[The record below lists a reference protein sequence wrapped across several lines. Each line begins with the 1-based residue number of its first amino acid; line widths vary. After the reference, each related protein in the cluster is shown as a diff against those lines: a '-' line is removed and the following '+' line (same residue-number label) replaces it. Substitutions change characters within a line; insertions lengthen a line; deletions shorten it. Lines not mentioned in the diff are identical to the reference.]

1 MCKIKKCLNV
11 FFVFIFVFLFS
22 PIIKSDYLDDAKKIR
37 WESVYEPFFGRYY
50 PFGTGARAIGMGE
63 AFTAIADD
71 ASAVYYNP
79 AGIAQLDHN
88 EIFWTSGSYYKSMPF
103 TGFFSFI
110 MALGSQFFGLS
121 YMRLYH
127 PIGRYPDKVEI
138 PAPGINTG
146 APGALFPDPTS
157 SFFIDAGYRENWY
170 GDFTAAQQQYLGEKY
185 RTFIN
190 RGFQEGQV
198 ALTYSTPLT
207 ADRSFLFGLNV
218 KYLFSDAEYKDFY
231 DDFNRGK
238 EYDAWAWSLD
248 VGFMYKLRIIEF
260 LKDFNIAIMLRDV
273 SGRMKKI
280 ETGQEES
287 LYFTSSLGL
296 SMRTTELVQKE
307 ITSFSIDWNAVNDP
321 KVFHAEKNRLRFGVE
336 QWLLDG
342 HFGLRGGLVYFMYPG
357 PWRLSLGA
365 SARYWLGIDYAYCTG
380 LKFGDKAEEESDS
393 HWVSIYWMWGK
404 IKRKLPTPEVSAAVE
419 PISFAPK
426 NGEVATFKLSASS
439 EAGIDRWVLNIL
451 DKNNNLVKTYVDIG
465 MPPSQIIWNGTDNK
479 YQLLPDGEY
488 IFVFEATDKL
498 GSTSSTPVQTIKI
511 YTPVLP
517 AVNKEALNKLKAL
530 LNQIKERDVKEDD
543 AEAALAKANIEKL
556 KKEKTKPTP
565 VPPPGPE
572 TLPGYGTTAILPGI
586 IPQQPQQVTST
597 ATGPVSVIG
606 FPNVESGAIRSAY
619 LETNQDG
626 TKLFNVEYVTEN
638 TIPKY
643 ILKEMAL
650 MSRTIAESLADSSE
664 YAVNNIR
671 INALI
676 PSGGTMTILI
686 PSYVAQNY
694 SRGLITEEQLL
705 RGSSINLNGE
715 IIYPNF

>member
-1 MCKIKKCLNV
+1 MHKIKICLCV
-11 FFVFIFVFLFS
+11 FFIFTFFFLSS
-22 PIIKSDYLDDAKKIR
+22 PLVKPDYFDDAKKIR
-37 WESVYEPFFGRYY
+37 WESVYEPFFNRYY
-50 PFGTGARAIGMGE
+50 PFGVGARAIGMGE

-88 EIFWTSGSYYKSMPF
+88 EIFWTSGSYYRSMPY

-110 MALGSQFFGLS
+110 MALGNQYFGLS
-121 YMRLYH
+121 YLRLFH
-127 PIGRYPDKVEI
+127 PIGRYPDKIDI
-138 PAPGINTG
+138 PGPGINTG
-146 APGALFPDPTS
+146 PGSLFYDPAST
-157 SFFIDAGYRENWY
+157 FFIGAGYRENWY
-170 GDFTAAQQQYLGEKY
+170 GDLTAAEQQYLGAVY
-185 RTFIN
+185 RKFIN
-190 RGFQEGQV
+190 RPFQEGQV

-218 KYLFSDAEYKDFY
+218 KYMFADAEYKDFY
-231 DDFNRGK
+231 DDFNRGD

-260 LKDFNIAIMLRDV
+260 LKDFNVAIMLRDV
-273 SGRMKKI
+273 SGRMKRIK
-280 ETGQEES
+280 TGQEES
-287 LYFTSSLGL
+287 LYFTSSLAL

-321 KVFHAEKNRLRFGVE
+321 KVFQAEKNRLRFGVE

-342 HFGLRGGLVYFMYPG
+342 HFALRGGLVYFMYPG

-365 SARYWLGIDYAYCTG
+365 SARYWLGIDYAFCTG

-404 IKRKLPTPEVSAAVE
+404 VKRKLPTPEVSAAVE

-426 NGEVATFKLSASS
+426 NGEIATFRLNASS

-451 DKNNNLVKTYVDIG
+451 DKNNNLVKSYIDIG
-465 MPPSQIIWNGTDNK
+465 LPPSQIIWNGTDNK

-498 GSTSSTPVQTIKI
+498 GSTSSTPVQTVKI

-517 AVNKEALNKLKAL
+517 AANKEALNQLKAL
-530 LNQIKERDVKEDD
+530 LNQLKERDVREDN
-543 AEAALAKANIEKL
+543 AEAALARSNIEKL
-556 KKEKTKPTP
+556 KKEKSKPTP

-572 TLPGYGTTAILPGI
+572 TLPGYGTTAILSGMI
-586 IPQQPQQVTST
+586 PQQVTS
-597 ATGPVSVIG
+597 AAGTGPVSVIG

-619 LETNQDG
+619 LETRQDG
-626 TKLFNVEYVTEN
+626 IKLFNVDYITEN
-638 TIPKY
+638 TVPKY
-643 ILKEMAL
+643 VLREMAL
-650 MSRTIAESLADSSE
+650 MVRTIAESLAENSAYSI
-664 YAVNNIR
+664 NQIG
-671 INALI
+671 INALL
-676 PSGGTMTILI
+676 GGGASMSLLV
-686 PSYVAQNY
+686 PVAQAQNY

-705 RGSSINLNGE
+705 RGSSISLNGE
-715 IIYPNF
+715 LIYPNF